1 MRVILIAVTTI
12 CGRISPAKGL
22 GSLTD
27 RGYLEHMR
35 EMTGASLI
43 GAGTLREGDPEMRI
57 KDGKIPSNRVR
68 SIITLS
74 GNLPHEGK
82 AIFNHEPHPFIF
94 SPTDKVSYLQKQLG
108 KKATIIGL
116 NFEKDGLSLKE
127 LLVTLKSFGV
137 YSLLIEGG
145 GKLNYSALSQGI
157 VDEVHLTIAPKA
169 SGDSNEK
176 GLIEGSSPLGFP
188 FLNLELYSH
197 EVWKTGEVNLKYRI
211 TKKVLH

>member
-12 CGRISPAKGL
+12 CGRISPANGL
-22 GSLTD
+22 GSQAD
-27 RGYLEHMR
+27 RVYLEHMR

-43 GAGTLREGDPEMRI
+43 GSGTLREGDPEMRI
-57 KDGKIPSNRVR
+57 KDGKIPSNRIR

-74 GNLPHEGK
+74 GNIPYEGK

-108 KKATIIGL
+108 KRATVIGL

-127 LLVTLKSFGV
+127 LLATLKSFGV

-145 GKLNYSALSQGI
+145 GKLNYSALSQDI
-157 VDEVHLTIAPKA
+157 VDEIHLTVAPKA
-169 SGDSNEK
+169 SGDMNSNF
-176 GLIEGSSPLGFP
+176 LIEGNSSLGFP
-188 FLNLELYSH
+188 FLNLELFSH
-197 EVWKTGEVNLKYRI
+197 EVWKTGEINLKYRI